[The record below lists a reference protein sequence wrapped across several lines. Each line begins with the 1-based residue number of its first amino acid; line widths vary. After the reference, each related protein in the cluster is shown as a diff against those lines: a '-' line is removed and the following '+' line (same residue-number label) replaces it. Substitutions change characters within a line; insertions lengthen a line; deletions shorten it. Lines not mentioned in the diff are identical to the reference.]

1 MTGRI
6 VIVTLA
12 GSRHLPDVDFR
23 TWSVIMVNTQVIL
36 TYQDYVELPDDK
48 RYEIID
54 GELYEMAA
62 PTFRHQEILANLHLI
77 FGPYVRGNLLGVVLF
92 APIDVILADESVVR
106 PDLIFVDESRRNII
120 EDHGIVGAPD
130 LALEILSPST
140 VNHDLVRKSDLYA
153 RYGVDEYWTLDPE
166 TETIQ
171 VRRLEDGDY
180 AAGENHDSGVISTSL
195 IPGLEVRV
203 SAVFVQS

>member
-1 MTGRI
+1 
-6 VIVTLA
+6 
-12 GSRHLPDVDFR
+12 
-23 TWSVIMVNTQVIL
+23 MVNTQIRL
-36 TYQDYVELPDDK
+36 TYQDYLELPDDK
-48 RYEIID
+48 RYEIIA
-54 GELYEMAA
+54 GELYEMTA
-62 PTFRHQEILANLHLI
+62 PTVRHQEILANLYLI

-92 APIDVILADESVVR
+92 APIDVILADESIVQ

-130 LALEILSPST
+130 LVLEILSPST
-140 VNHDLVRKSDLYA
+140 ATHDLIRKADLYA
-153 RYGVDEYWTLDPE
+153 CYGMAEYWTLDPE

-203 SAVFVQS
+203 SDVFAQS